1 MESKEQENFV
11 VSPCKCA
18 CEIEKQQKQQD
29 MENKEVEN
37 SEVGPCGI
45 GKQQNQQD
53 MENKELEMFE
63 VGPCESPYQMGFL
76 IGKRFS
82 DTIRSR
88 LEKDMV
94 LREQLVPFAQ
104 TPESKP
110 LIESLCKNNKA
121 KYPTHWDELMGI
133 VDGSEAPALEIILL
147 NFRREILPFI
157 QDEASIVDCT
167 DDCSDLLIVSDS
179 LALAAHNEDASFGLS
194 GYTYLIKG
202 KLQNGICY
210 IAYTHAGEIPSRA
223 FSFNSNGL
231 AFTMNTVRPVNDEID
246 PGAIGRN
253 FISRDLLEST
263 SFEDAIARIRSAE
276 ISLGHNYNVI
286 DIQTRRIASVETAS
300 KYRLSVHEVGATPFF
315 HANMY
320 SHLQTVKQIIDE
332 NSTSRKKRADVMSK
346 ESKDDF
352 LSVIGDTDNKE
363 YPIYMKGP
371 KLYTMC
377 SVLIDLDEEM
387 LSIFQGNPKNKE
399 ITHVFSL
406 SELKK
411 P

>member
-1 MESKEQENFV
+1 MESKEQEMNFV

-18 CEIEKQQKQQD
+18 CEIEKQQK
-29 MENKEVEN
+29 EEV
-37 SEVGPCGI
+37 VGPCKI
-45 GKQQNQQD
+45 EEQD

-63 VGPCESPYQMGFL
+63 VGPCESAYQMGFL

-94 LREQLVPFAQ
+94 LRRQLVPFAQ

-110 LIESLCKNNKA
+110 LIEALCKNNKA
-121 KYPTHWDELMGI
+121 KYPSHWDELMGI
-133 VDGSEAPALEIILL
+133 VDGSEAPVLE
-147 NFRREILPFI
+147 
-157 QDEASIVDCT
+157 DEATIVDCT
-167 DDCSDLLIVSDS
+167 DDCSDLLVVSDS
-179 LALAAHNEDASFGLS
+179 LSLAAHNEDASFGLS

-263 SFEDAIARIRSAE
+263 SFEDAIARIGSAE

-286 DIQTRRIASVETAS
+286 DVQTRRIASVETAS
-300 KYRLSVHEVGATPFF
+300 KFRLSVHEVGATPFF

-320 SHLQTVKQIIDE
+320 SHLQNVKQIVDE
-332 NSTSRKKRADVMSK
+332 NSTSRKRRADVMAK
-346 ESKDDF
+346 ETKHDF
-352 LSVIGDTDNKE
+352 LSVIGDRENKE

-377 SVLIDLDEEM
+377 SVLIDLDEQT

-399 ITHVFSL
+399 ISHVFSL